1 MSQIKLRDANGN
13 PIPDIRYRIS
23 HPENPSSGDAIY
35 DNLTDYAGNGGWPI
49 PYFPDKSFVLH
60 FNTQDVKPEWKPTS
74 VVVQPGGADINV
86 TLEKN
91 PPMGGESG
99 FLHVEG
105 RNFVTDQ
112 GQPWQFR
119 GYSSH
124 YLQPCFVG
132 GYPTHAINDV
142 LDQIVEYGYNTII
155 SIGFHNS
162 PWKQAN
168 GWAYG
173 PHTDPNYFNNLAKLL
188 DLCADKRLRVAHAI
202 MADMQYAPF
211 DPQWFFR
218 ESANVLAGRW
228 NVLARK
234 GNEHKHNGYN
244 PLNFSYPDMHGV
256 LVSQGSHGAE
266 VNPVTPYLDFCEF
279 EVKRALPKMFLDLP
293 LRQMMDGDFA
303 GPATNR
309 PTINIEPM
317 YFADTNPD
325 HVGDHRSTDPRVALE
340 SGIMMAACAGGG
352 FGCSYGLE
360 CKVLSPGSISD
371 QCAREFIR
379 GLKAGFVRPLAALD
393 FQGDS

>member
-1 MSQIKLRDANGN
+1 MAQVKLRNNGSPLPVQLNVRLALGNLSSDEAYDDRFTDFASNTAWPN
-13 PIPDIRYRIS
+13 PLDSNKGYTLYVNDRNVRDEYEMVKVWIPNFNNDVEIEV
-23 HPENPSSGDAIY
+23 PKKP
-35 DNLTDYAGNGGWPI
+35 PI
-49 PYFPDKSFVLH
+49 GK
-60 FNTQDVKPEWKPTS
+60 
-74 VVVQPGGADINV
+74 
-86 TLEKN
+86 
-91 PPMGGESG
+91 ESG

-105 RNFVTDQ
+105 RNFVTEQ

-124 YLQPCFVG
+124 YLQNCFVG
-132 GYPTHAINDV
+132 GYPTHFINDV
-142 LDQIVEYGYNTII
+142 LDQINEYGYNTII
-155 SIGFHNS
+155 SIGHHNS

-173 PHTDPNYFNNLAKLL
+173 PHTDPNYFHNLGKLL
-188 DLCADKRLRVAHAI
+188 DLCADKKIRVAHAI
-202 MADMQYAPF
+202 MADMQFATF

-218 ESANVLAGRW
+218 ESCAVLAGRW

-234 GNEHKHNGYN
+234 GNENKHNGYD
-244 PLNFSYPDMHGV
+244 PRNFAYPNMGGV
-256 LVSQGSHGAE
+256 LCSQGSHGDQ
-266 VNPVTPYLDFCEF
+266 VNPYTPYLDFCEF
-279 EVKRALPKMFLDLP
+279 EVKRSLPKMFLDLP

-325 HVGDHRSTDPRVALE
+325 HVGDNRSTDPRVALE

-352 FGCSYGLE
+352 FGCSLGLE
-360 CKVLSPGSISD
+360 CKVLAPGSISD